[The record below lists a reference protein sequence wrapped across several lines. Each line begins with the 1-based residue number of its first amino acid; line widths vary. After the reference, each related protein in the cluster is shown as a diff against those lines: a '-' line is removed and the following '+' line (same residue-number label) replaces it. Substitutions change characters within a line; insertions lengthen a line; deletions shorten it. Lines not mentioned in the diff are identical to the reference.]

1 MVLVGIAYKGVP
13 IAGVTHQP
21 FVDVEHGGR
30 TVTGV
35 VGGTPAVTGAVPR
48 VRGGFASGDVVLVSG
63 PFKAHAE
70 LCRRLGARV
79 EFHNG
84 CGNKMMHILEG
95 KGDIYVRWGPG
106 TKLWDTCAGQAI
118 ITAAGGRVTDQFGK
132 DIPYFWNS
140 EPSNKNGVCVTMEN
154 HDEVI
159 AKLNAGDAEI
169 QLGRLN

>member
-1 MVLVGIAYKGVP
+1 MVLIGIAYKGVP

-35 VGGTPAVTGAVPR
+35 VGGSPAVTGAVPK
-48 VRGGFASGDVVLVSG
+48 VRGGFAKGDIVLVSG
-63 PFKAHAE
+63 PFKAYEE

-79 EFHNG
+79 AFQFG
-84 CGNKMMHILEG
+84 CGNKIMHVLEG
-95 KGDIYVRWGPG
+95 EGDAYVRWGPG
-106 TKLWDTCAGQAI
+106 TKLWDTCAGHAI
-118 ITAAGGRVTDQFGK
+118 VTAAGGRVTDQYGK
-132 DIPYFWNS
+132 EIQYLWNS
-140 EPSNKNGVCVTMEN
+140 PPSNESGVCVTMEN

-159 AKLNAGDAEI
+159 AKLNSSEAEI